1 VGDESVGEV
10 SGEVVV
16 VVVVGDVE
24 SVGEVRTGVVESSL
38 MVVVVGAWRIVGA
51 TIVVVGEAEVV
62 AGAIWIVVT
71 GSMGV
76 RSGAGRI
83 AVVSSGVVGTASR
96 RMGRSPTMLR

>member
-51 TIVVVGEAEVV
+51 TIVVVGEVV
-62 AGAIWIVVT
+62 VLVGAI
-71 GSMGV
+71 
-76 RSGAGRI
+76 
-83 AVVSSGVVGTASR
+83 
-96 RMGRSPTMLR
+96 